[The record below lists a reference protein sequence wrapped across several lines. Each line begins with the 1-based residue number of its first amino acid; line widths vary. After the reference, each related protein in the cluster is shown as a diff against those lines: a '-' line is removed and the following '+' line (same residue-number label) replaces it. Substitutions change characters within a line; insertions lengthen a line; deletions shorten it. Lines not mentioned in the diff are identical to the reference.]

1 MCRHGFMGR
10 HGSMASC
17 YVMCRIAELNYIDD
31 KQLQQHHRTAVMIW
45 LHDDNDGDCAGDDDD
60 DVTMTA

>member
-1 MCRHGFMGR
+1 MGR

-17 YVMCRIAELNYIDD
+17 YVLCRIAELNYIDD
-31 KQLQQHHRTAVMIW
+31 KQLQQHHRKAVMIG
-45 LHDDNDGDCAGDDDD
+45 LHDASDDDYADDDD